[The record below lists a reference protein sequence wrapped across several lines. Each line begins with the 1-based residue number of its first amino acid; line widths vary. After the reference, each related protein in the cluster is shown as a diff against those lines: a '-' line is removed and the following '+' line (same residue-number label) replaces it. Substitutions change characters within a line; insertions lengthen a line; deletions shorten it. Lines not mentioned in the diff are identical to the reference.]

1 MFSPLIYFVK
11 DELRADCTN
20 REDVIACALGRGATG
35 TSNMLWLALLITAV
49 DQTANLAVLWRR
61 ENGAKGPEW
70 DAVSCAAVLAV
81 NHFNA
86 RDGSVVPEFAG
97 VRPGFQ
103 LRGLYYDAW
112 SIEAT
117 AIIAYRKAVA
127 DGAHSIVGPS
137 RSSQAVPVSQLAAI
151 DEVMIVSPWASSPT
165 LSFPSVHPFFART
178 WPADTLTA
186 ANIMAAIS
194 GFGWRN
200 VG

>member
-1 MFSPLIYFVK
+1 
-11 DELRADCTN
+11 
-20 REDVIACALGRGATG
+20 
-35 TSNMLWLALLITAV
+35 MLFWVLPLITAV

-61 ENGAKGPEW
+61 ENGSKGLEW

-86 RDGSVVPEFAG
+86 RNGSIVPEFA
-97 VRPGFQ
+97 VVPPGFQ
-103 LRGLYYDAW
+103 LHGLYYDAW
-112 SIEAT
+112 STEAM
-117 AIIAYRKAVA
+117 AIIAYRKATA
-127 DGAHSIVGPS
+127 DGADSIVGPS
-137 RSSQAVPVSQLAAI
+137 RSSQSVIVSQLAAI
-151 DEVMIVSPWASSPT
+151 DEVMIVSPWASSPK

-200 VG
+200 IG

>member
-1 MFSPLIYFVK
+1 
-11 DELRADCTN
+11 
-20 REDVIACALGRGATG
+20 
-35 TSNMLWLALLITAV
+35 MLWLVPLITAV

-61 ENGAKGPEW
+61 DGLNGTRGLEW

-86 RDGSVVPEFAG
+86 RDGSIVPEFAS
-97 VRPGFQ
+97 VPPGFQ
-103 LRGLYYDAW
+103 LHGLYYDAW
-112 SIEAT
+112 STEAM

-127 DGAHSIVGPS
+127 DGADSIVGPS
-137 RSSQAVPVSQLAAI
+137 RSSQSVTVSQLAAI
-151 DEVMIVSPWASSPT
+151 DEVMIVSPWASSPK

-178 WPADTLTA
+178 WPADTLAA